1 LPEIPLISIVD
12 DDALFRQAVEQLMR
26 SHGLA
31 ARTFVSAESYLRSCC
46 VKETRCLIADV
57 HMPNMTGLELQE
69 RLSHLGF
76 DIPIIF
82 ITAHPD
88 DATRTTAM
96 NAGAIGFLHKPFD
109 LRGQRLVD
117 CVQDA
122 LHRARGSSADK

>member
-1 LPEIPLISIVD
+1 VD

-26 SHGLA
+26 SHGLT
-31 ARTFVSAESYLRSCC
+31 ARTFVSAESYLRSSFP
-46 VKETRCLIADV
+46 KETRCLIVDV
-57 HMPNMTGLELQE
+57 QMPNMTGLELQE

-88 DATRTTAM
+88 DAARTAAM
-96 NAGAIGFLHKPFD
+96 NAGAIGFLHKPLD

-122 LHRARGSSADK
+122 LSRARGPSAGA

>member
-1 LPEIPLISIVD
+1 
-12 DDALFRQAVEQLMR
+12 MR

-31 ARTFVSAESYLRSCC
+31 ARTFVSAESYLRSSS

-109 LRGQRLVD
+109 LQGQRLVD

-122 LHRARGSSADK
+122 LNKARRPSAGK